1 MAFEDLEEVLVR
13 FARNTTGGFPDQR
26 AEEFLI
32 RNLGQTTRLE
42 DLADTVV
49 AWRNGVAVTVGQIAE
64 VRLGAAVILAVQKQ
78 PGANTLTL
86 TRAVEKALAA
96 LQPALPPDVK
106 ADRILFKQA
115 DFIEWAV
122 GNVAEALRDG
132 AILVAIVLVL
142 FLMNLRTTVI
152 SLTAILL
159 SIAVTAL
166 VFHVFGLSLNT
177 MTLGGLA
184 VAIGELV
191 DDAVIDVENVFR
203 RLRENARAAVP
214 RPALQVVFADS
225 REVRNS
231 IVYATVIVVL
241 VFVPLFV
248 LSGIEGHLFTP
259 LGITYVVSIL
269 ASLVVSLTTTP
280 VLCAW
285 LLPGAKSVHGGES
298 WLVLTL
304 KEGSARLL
312 AWSYWHPVVV
322 IGSAAL
328 LVLGAATSVPFLGRT
343 FLPPFNEGTVTVGLL
358 LPPGTSLAKSDRIST
373 LAEYLLHRVPEVL
386 STGRTEEDAEG
397 VYSSEIDVDL
407 RPSDRGWEA
416 ILADMRRQIALLP
429 GVSVNIGQPISRRL
443 NHLLSGVRAEIAV
456 KIFGHDLD
464 LLRATAEKVRA
475 MMAVIP
481 GVVDLQVEKQVLIPQ
496 VQTRLDRNDALKFDL
511 SLNQLAGTL
520 EAVLN
525 GRVVI
530 RLADDWHGASD
541 DSTAILIDTPAGKV
555 SLGLV
560 AEVVESVGSS
570 IINRDDGARRI
581 VALAN
586 VQGRDIGT
594 TVDDIRTARAGLS
607 LPRGFF
613 TTIEGQFKAQ
623 EEANRLAVLSC
634 VGIFLVLFSHFGS
647 GVLALVIM
655 TNVPLGLVA
664 ALWLAWQPLSV
675 ARVVVF
681 ITLTGIMACNGILK
695 VSHYIDLVRR
705 EGQPFGLAMITQ
717 GSLERLTPV
726 LMTVLVAALAL
737 VPLIT
742 AGDAPG
748 KGILHPVAVVIFG
761 SLVSSMLLDKI
772 VTNVGFLLEGKLALW
787 SARPVDTLPMEM
799 RV

>member
-285 LLPGAKSVHGGES
+285 LLAGAKSVHG
-298 WLVLTL
+298 
-304 KEGSARLL
+304 
-312 AWSYWHPVVV
+312 
-322 IGSAAL
+322 
-328 LVLGAATSVPFLGRT
+328 
-343 FLPPFNEGTVTVGLL
+343 
-358 LPPGTSLAKSDRIST
+358 
-373 LAEYLLHRVPEVL
+373 
-386 STGRTEEDAEG
+386 
-397 VYSSEIDVDL
+397 
-407 RPSDRGWEA
+407 
-416 ILADMRRQIALLP
+416 
-429 GVSVNIGQPISRRL
+429 
-443 NHLLSGVRAEIAV
+443 
-456 KIFGHDLD
+456 
-464 LLRATAEKVRA
+464 
-475 MMAVIP
+475 
-481 GVVDLQVEKQVLIPQ
+481 
-496 VQTRLDRNDALKFDL
+496 
-511 SLNQLAGTL
+511 
-520 EAVLN
+520 
-525 GRVVI
+525 
-530 RLADDWHGASD
+530 
-541 DSTAILIDTPAGKV
+541 
-555 SLGLV
+555 
-560 AEVVESVGSS
+560 
-570 IINRDDGARRI
+570 
-581 VALAN
+581 
-586 VQGRDIGT
+586 
-594 TVDDIRTARAGLS
+594 
-607 LPRGFF
+607 
-613 TTIEGQFKAQ
+613 
-623 EEANRLAVLSC
+623 
-634 VGIFLVLFSHFGS
+634 
-647 GVLALVIM
+647 
-655 TNVPLGLVA
+655 
-664 ALWLAWQPLSV
+664 
-675 ARVVVF
+675 
-681 ITLTGIMACNGILK
+681 
-695 VSHYIDLVRR
+695 
-705 EGQPFGLAMITQ
+705 
-717 GSLERLTPV
+717 
-726 LMTVLVAALAL
+726 
-737 VPLIT
+737 
-742 AGDAPG
+742 
-748 KGILHPVAVVIFG
+748 
-761 SLVSSMLLDKI
+761 
-772 VTNVGFLLEGKLALW
+772 
-787 SARPVDTLPMEM
+787 
-799 RV
+799 